1 MLRLALAFLLALT
14 TAVSVEAQSSA
25 SDVAPTVVEIETG
38 AGLIVVELDTQNAP
52 QTAANF
58 LRYVAAGLF
67 EGGSFY
73 RSVRLDNQPGD
84 VTTIEVIQ
92 GGISRERREEAFDP
106 IPMEGTVETG
116 LLHLDGTL
124 SMARSGPDSARGEF
138 FICLGDQPGLD
149 EGGARH
155 PDGRGFAAFGRVIEG
170 MDVVRRI
177 HQSET
182 EGQRLLD
189 PVRIN
194 SARTLR

>member
-1 MLRLALAFLLALT
+1 MLRLALAWLLALT
-14 TAVSVEAQSSA
+14 TAVPVEAQLSG
-25 SDVAPTVVEIETG
+25 SDIAPTVVEIETG
-38 AGLIVVELDTQNAP
+38 AGLIVVELDKQNAP
-52 QTAANF
+52 QTSANF

-84 VTTIEVIQ
+84 DVTIEVIQ
-92 GGISRERREEAFDP
+92 GGINRERREDAFDP
-106 IPMEGTVETG
+106 IPMEGTRETG
-116 LLHLDGTL
+116 LRHEDGTL

-177 HQSET
+177 HGSET
-182 EGQRLLD
+182 EGQRLVG
-189 PVRIN
+189 PVPIR
-194 SARTLR
+194 SVRRLR